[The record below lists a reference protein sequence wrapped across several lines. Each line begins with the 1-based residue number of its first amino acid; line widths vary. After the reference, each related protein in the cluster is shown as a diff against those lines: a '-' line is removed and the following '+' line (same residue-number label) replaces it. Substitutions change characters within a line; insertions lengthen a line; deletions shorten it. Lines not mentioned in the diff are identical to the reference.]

1 MRGQLR
7 LAASKVSDL
16 SIWAL
21 VLRSTNYS
29 VITDGE
35 VPAWHTFVRSID
47 QFNNYQWHEPCCKS
61 FAIWIVKHSTLIFK
75 VKQKYA
81 LSFYKRI
88 YYSMHL
94 HLICLSMLS
103 VNPVKLWKTFDRWR
117 RKFLIKPDI
126 TYTNDQ
132 AIRSLLCLWIP
143 IVTNWEQFLNLC
155 HFFSP
160 LINCF

>member
-103 VNPVKLWKTFDRWR
+103 VNPMEDIWSVASKIFDKTRYHIHKR
-117 RKFLIKPDI
+117 S
-126 TYTNDQ
+126 
-132 AIRSLLCLWIP
+132 IRSLLCLWIP
-143 IVTNWEQFLNLC
+143 IVTNWERFLNLC